1 MTSSLLEQLAE
12 QLEQLEQLAEQ
23 LEQLAEQLE
32 QLEQLAEQFEQLAE
46 QFEQLQV
53 FKSFCVHCAL
63 QACRNLGIRHDGI
76 RHEYAMEYAMTWRNG
91 IAAMG

>member
-1 MTSSLLEQLAE
+1 MPLFQLLLCLLTMLPEIISV
-12 QLEQLEQLAEQ
+12 LERASQVSTCIEV
-23 LEQLAEQLE
+23 
-32 QLEQLAEQFEQLAE
+32 
-46 QFEQLQV
+46 QV

>member
-1 MTSSLLEQLAE
+1 MTSSL
-12 QLEQLEQLAEQ
+12 LEQLAEQ

-63 QACRNLGIRHDGI
+63 QACRNLGIRV
-76 RHEYAMEYAMTWRNG
+76 YPAC
-91 IAAMG
+91 